1 MLEKF
6 LQYLSNEKRYSSHT
20 VLAYENDLRQFS
32 DYLSTTYSIENLKKD
47 IRSEHIRSW
56 MVFLIDQGISTRSVN
71 RKMTTLKSFYKF
83 LLQKKII
90 DYNPTSKVVSPKLKK
105 KLPNFISSTEMER
118 LFDQNFKEDSFQSVR
133 DGLIIELFYAS
144 GMRLSELINLKK
156 SNLYKSELSIRVLG
170 KGNKERI
177 IPIYHSLFKKLE
189 KFSEQ
194 QEVKAIDGDYIFLTK
209 KGDKIYPKLVYRV
222 VNTYISTVS
231 FNEKRSP
238 HVLRH
243 TFATHLLNNG
253 AELNTIKELLGH
265 SSLAATQVY
274 THNSIEKLKSI
285 YQQAHPR
292 A

>member
-1 MLEKF
+1 MREKF
-6 LQYLSNEKRYSSHT
+6 IQYLSNEKRYSSHT
-20 VLAYENDLRQFS
+20 ILAYENDLHQFS
-32 DYLSTTYSIENLKKD
+32 DFLSNTYSIEDLKND

-56 MVFLIDQGISTRSVN
+56 MVSLIDQGISTRSVN
-71 RKMTTLKSFYKF
+71 RKMTTLKSFYKY
-83 LLQKKII
+83 LLQKKFI

-105 KLPNFISSTEMER
+105 KLPNFISSVEMER
-118 LFDQNFKEDSFQSVR
+118 LFDQNFKEDSFQSNR

-144 GMRLSELINLKK
+144 GMRLSELINLEKK
-156 SNLYKSELSIRVLG
+156 NLYKSESSIRVLG

-177 IPIYHSLFKKLE
+177 IPIYNSLFKKLE
-189 KFSEQ
+189 KFAEQ
-194 QEVKAIDGDYIFLTK
+194 QEIKAVEGDFIFLTQ
-209 KGDKIYPKLVYRV
+209 KGQKIYPKLVYRM

-265 SSLAATQVY
+265 AV
-274 THNSIEKLKSI
+274 
-285 YQQAHPR
+285 
-292 A
+292 